1 MTVQTSPELTARI
14 TAAALKPQVP
24 TMASGPDPVNGSKR
38 QSIVDASL
46 DPKRLTG
53 CCLPFHGSPGSSR
66 DRRPRDLP
74 SFGLRDMGVTEPM
87 SCACDHSGSRIPE
100 TIPVQVGRYESGTG
114 RGRIGGM
121 MSHVAAPRD
130 VIGGERHKMK
140 CRAPRSRWYS
150 PVALPESSHLWG
162 ASPTAT
168 SALLSVHPVVG
179 KPIALRHISERLRAD
194 RV

>member
-66 DRRPRDLP
+66 DR
-74 SFGLRDMGVTEPM
+74 
-87 SCACDHSGSRIPE
+87 
-100 TIPVQVGRYESGTG
+100 
-114 RGRIGGM
+114 
-121 MSHVAAPRD
+121 AAPR
-130 VIGGERHKMK
+130 
-140 CRAPRSRWYS
+140 P
-150 PVALPESSHLWG
+150 PF
-162 ASPTAT
+162 
-168 SALLSVHPVVG
+168 
-179 KPIALRHISERLRAD
+179 LRATGYGRHGAD
-194 RV
+194 ELCL